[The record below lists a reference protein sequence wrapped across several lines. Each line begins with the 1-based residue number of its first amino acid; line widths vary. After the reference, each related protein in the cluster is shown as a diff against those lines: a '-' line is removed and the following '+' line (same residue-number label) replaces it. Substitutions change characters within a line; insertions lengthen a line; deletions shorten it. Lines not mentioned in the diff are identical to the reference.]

1 MSGLMEGGAVVL
13 LVIAAANGVI
23 GGLIGICGIAGF
35 LLPMLYTGALGYS
48 VEQALA
54 FSFLAFLVSGILGS
68 VNYKK
73 AGNLDILMSV
83 RMGIG
88 SFAGAVAG
96 VFLQAMISKSAA
108 KTILYLVVLLSGISI
123 LCRMWNEKRKT
134 DAAAGKNGAA
144 GGNGAAGKN
153 SAAGENSAVRKNGA
167 AVENGAVAENGVAEG
182 KAVGESYMGKRGG
195 PMEKPWFLPFLGAV
209 TGAICS
215 LSGAGGPVLVMPLL
229 ITFGV
234 SARLAVGVSLFDS
247 VFIAIP
253 ACVGYLSRIDLG
265 SVWGLLLIVIVAHGA
280 GVLAGSRM
288 AGKVPVTGLKI
299 FVAVFSVFISLYML
313 L

>member
-13 LVIAAANGVI
+13 LIIAAANGVI

-35 LLPMLYTGALGYS
+35 LLPMLYTGVLGYS
-48 VEQALA
+48 VEQSLA

-73 AGNLDILMSV
+73 AGNLDIPMSV
-83 RMGIG
+83 RIGMG

-134 DAAAGKNGAA
+134 DAAVGKSDAE
-144 GGNGAAGKN
+144 
-153 SAAGENSAVRKNGA
+153 GEN
-167 AVENGAVAENGVAEG
+167 AVAE
-182 KAVGESYMGKRGG
+182 SYTEERGG
-195 PMEKPWFLPFLGAV
+195 LMEKAWFLPLLGAV

-215 LSGAGGPVLVMPLL
+215 LSGAGGPVLVLPLL

-265 SVWGLLLIVIVAHGA
+265 SVWVILLIVLVAHGA
-280 GVLAGSRM
+280 GVLAGSRI

-299 FVAVFSVFISLYML
+299 FVAVFSVFISIYML
-313 L
+313 LTKVGTL

>member
-35 LLPMLYTGALGYS
+35 LLPMLYTGVLGYS
-48 VEQALA
+48 VEQSLA

-73 AGNLDILMSV
+73 AGNLDIPMSV
-83 RMGIG
+83 RIGMG

-123 LCRMWNEKRKT
+123 LCRMWNEKRQT
-134 DAAAGKNGAA
+134 DAAVGENGAA
-144 GGNGAAGKN
+144 G
-153 SAAGENSAVRKNGA
+153 EN
-167 AVENGAVAENGVAEG
+167 AVE
-182 KAVGESYMGKRGG
+182 ESNMEERGG
-195 PMEKPWFLPFLGAV
+195 LMEKTWFLPLLGAV

-253 ACVGYLSRIDLG
+253 ACVGYLSRIDIG
-265 SVWGLLLIVIVAHGA
+265 SVWVILLIVLVAHGA

-299 FVAVFSVFISLYML
+299 FVAVFSVFISIYML

>member
-1 MSGLMEGGAVVL
+1 
-13 LVIAAANGVI
+13 
-23 GGLIGICGIAGF
+23 
-35 LLPMLYTGALGYS
+35 MLYTGALGFS
-48 VEQALA
+48 VEQSLA

-73 AGNLDILMSV
+73 AGNLDISMSV
-83 RMGIG
+83 RIGMG

-96 VFLQAMISKSAA
+96 VFLQAMIPKSTA

-123 LCRMWNEKRKT
+123 LYRMWNEKRKR
-134 DAAAGKNGAA
+134 D
-144 GGNGAAGKN
+144 
-153 SAAGENSAVRKNGA
+153 S
-167 AVENGAVAENGVAEG
+167 VAESHM
-182 KAVGESYMGKRGG
+182 GERGG
-195 PMEKPWFLPFLGAV
+195 LMEKSWFLPLLGVV

-234 SARLAVGVSLFDS
+234 PARLAVGVALFDS

-253 ACVGYLSRIDLG
+253 ACVGYLSRIDLQ
-265 SVWGLLLIVIVAHGA
+265 SVWVILLIVIVAHGA
-280 GVLAGSRM
+280 GVMVGSRM

-299 FVAVFSVFISLYML
+299 FVAVFSVFISVYML